1 MKATRIQKQWGEMSP
16 DEQIVEMNKC
26 AAEPWYF
33 YNKYIL
39 IDGKPVEPKL
49 TKETWEEHIKVT
61 KSIRNG

>member
-1 MKATRIQKQWGEMSP
+1 MSP